1 MLIQIQ
7 KTSRQVGMER
17 AVVVVLPAATVGFVV
32 VIGIVVG
39 AATAVAV
46 AAVAVGSG
54 PRRYE
59 GTLLVQ
65 ESPIPDWSY
74 SHRSSRGR
82 VPRVDATCRLVWHTP
97 AQAFP

>member
-1 MLIQIQ
+1 MGL
-7 KTSRQVGMER
+7 
-17 AVVVVLPAATVGFVV
+17 AVVAVLAAATVGFVV
-32 VIGIVVG
+32 VIGIVV
-39 AATAVAV
+39 AAARA

-65 ESPIPDWSY
+65 ESPIPDWSC

-82 VPRVDATCRLVWHTP
+82 VPRVDVACRRAWHTP
-97 AQAFP
+97 AQAFL

>member
-1 MLIQIQ
+1 M
-7 KTSRQVGMER
+7 GP
-17 AVVVVLPAATVGFVV
+17 AVVAVLAAATVGFVV
-32 VIGIVVG
+32 VIGIAVA

-46 AAVAVGSG
+46 AVAGSG

-59 GTLLVQ
+59 DTLPAQ
-65 ESPIPDWSY
+65 ESPIPDWSC

-82 VPRVDATCRLVWHTP
+82 VPRVDATCRRAWHTP

>member
-1 MLIQIQ
+1 MGL
-7 KTSRQVGMER
+7 
-17 AVVVVLPAATVGFVV
+17 AVVAVLAAATVGFVV
-32 VIGIVVG
+32 VIVIGIVVA

-46 AAVAVGSG
+46 VAVGSG

-82 VPRVDATCRLVWHTP
+82 VPRVDATCRRAWHTP